1 MSKGQ
6 KIQKLREELPLLV
19 VKMERG
25 EATHESYTFDKPF
38 CIGRGDTSDIQVL
51 DQSVSRKHCD
61 VYFEDGRWWIR
72 DLFSSNGLYIND
84 EKVRSFPL
92 ARDTQVEIGRGGP
105 ILSFSYE
112 GIVPN
117 ETVQKKST
125 STSQFEQKYFSD
137 SPGKEVGVHTMKV
150 RKAFE
155 RALKRKRKKY
165 IGIIYLVVFLFL
177 VAGGVAIFQQIRIQ
191 KQKGLA
197 VELFY
202 VMKSLELDI
211 AQLKKRLLT
220 SGSDED
226 QRAVNN
232 AQTRLVDLSNKYEE
246 SLQSSGLYRK
256 KWTEKERLILNVARI
271 FGECELT
278 LPDVFVQEVN
288 KYIKKWQS
296 TNRFRDAIIRAK
308 EKNLIIPISD
318 IMLSQDLPPHLFY
331 LALQESD
338 FVPEKVG
345 PQTNYGFAKGMWQFI
360 PDTARAYGLKLGPLV
375 QYRRHDPRDERHDF
389 EKSTQAAASYLK
401 DIYETEAQAS
411 GLLVMASYNW
421 GETRVKKL
429 IREMPENPQER
440 NFWLLLENYYDRIP
454 KETYDYVFYI
464 FSAAVIGENPE
475 LFGFDF
481 ANPLAEVESQL
492 DR

>member
-1 MSKGQ
+1 MNKDQRTQ
-6 KIQKLREELPLLV
+6 KDLEELPLLV
-19 VKMERG
+19 VKMEKG
-25 EATHESYTFDKPF
+25 EAAHESYTFDKSF
-38 CIGRGDTSDIQVL
+38 CIGRGVSCDIQVL

-61 VYFEDGRWWIR
+61 VYFEEGRWWIR
-72 DLFSSNGLYIND
+72 DLFSSNGLYVNG
-84 EKVRSFPL
+84 EKVRSIPL
-92 ARDTQVEIGRGGP
+92 ASDMQVEIGRGGP

-112 GIVPN
+112 GAVPN
-117 ETVQKKST
+117 ETVQKKSI

-137 SPGKEVGVHTMKV
+137 SPGREVGVYTMKV

-155 RALKRKRKKY
+155 HALKRKRRKY

-177 VAGGVAIFQQIRIQ
+177 VAGGFAVFQQIRIQ

-202 VMKSLELDI
+202 AMKSLELDI

-226 QRAVNN
+226 QSAVES
-232 AQTRLVDLSNKYEE
+232 AQSSLSDLSSKYEE

-256 KWTEKERLILNVARI
+256 KWSEEERLILNVARI

-278 LPDVFVQEVN
+278 LPDVFVQEVT
-288 KYIKKWQS
+288 KYIKRWQS
-296 TNRFRDAIIRAK
+296 TNRFRDAILRAK
-308 EKNLIIPISD
+308 EKNIINPISD
-318 IMLSQDLPPHLFY
+318 IMLSQDLPPHFFY

-360 PDTARAYGLKLGPLV
+360 PETARAYGLKLGPLV

-389 EKSTQAAASYLK
+389 EKSTHAAANYIK

-421 GETRVKKL
+421 GETRIKKL

-454 KETYDYVFYI
+454 RETYNYVFYI
-464 FSAAVIGENPE
+464 FSAAVIGENPG

-492 DR
+492 GR